1 MKYIKKLKLLVVVA
15 LVFIFCIT
23 ENKVYGYKIKFVA
36 YMPSKDYAL
45 IRSIGQTFLTP
56 KGGYKENND
65 YNWHYDI
72 SHEYVEPGGNN
83 SYQSSAICF
92 HSDLLSS
99 YTSLVDRKD
108 YNENPGAW
116 YEGENNQDY
125 KAIGYDYTNSWINVD
140 SLKAD
145 KPNHAINI
153 FYHEELAYVS
163 KKSDTSINKVTF
175 SRDGDKFLAYRNTY
189 GNILGTKETYTLT
202 DWKLSK
208 EAINKLVEENNKSGK
223 NLIKK
228 RDGKENVVYYSLIT
242 NTKSNQWNTA
252 FDAITYMYG
261 KGWAPGNLGVYKD
274 WDSTSKNSTI
284 HVGKNYTPDAHV
296 GTSIINHY
304 DNLIQLPKIDSES
317 HEIYVRHVECDD
329 NGNIKKNSDGTPKL
343 LDIANTSEIKIS
355 NNGESILNNSP
366 DKISNKNKY
375 QEYYKISAED
385 QLRVSRSLTIASNS
399 IIYDYK
405 GYSVSSADTLSNAEK
420 QNSTRT
426 GGSTSVNVSA
436 LKDSATGQYKK
447 TATIVTLKYCPKPS
461 DEPKPDGGVETLKSG
476 NSTEN
481 CQLVY
486 TPTNA
491 DIKPYLIANKIKLK
505 DLKYEY
511 EKEGNN
517 IKYSM
522 SIFNIKKLVSGSIA
536 DNEDYIN
543 NDTGE
548 LQGQIFGNEDEKW
561 TLLNGN
567 SPQKFYFTN
576 DVDSISKTFKN
587 NYKDTLPTLSQL
599 KNELINKKTNK
610 SDFSDT
616 FKVPENRYNGLRIPK
631 LIANYEE
638 YDVMTPSNSSKTPSV
653 DYTSNTIKVIV
664 YNPITVRPPTI
675 KSEGVVDHSTT
686 TEQNTSVIQKN
697 ADFELTLEKSDAA
710 FYSSIKDAE
719 YLDRYYLIFDIDIV
733 KTDKTSYNKL
743 YTVDS
748 NNLTEINN
756 GDDVIH
762 RGTLIEL
769 DKGATTFNAK
779 ASNNVNTGDIISQ
792 NKSNITLIGVS
803 NNMPGDLLLKEVLYY
818 QKLNTLNSI
827 KNDVYISS
835 ESNYNYTINGSLE
848 SVQKDYCDA
857 SVKYTDYKIH
867 DSDFYGGIEMYGD
880 AYYFAKA
887 VKEITNVGRIYDF
900 KVTDCS
906 DIDYK
911 KVFRETK
918 DNGVNNLKGIV
929 YFSGIKE
936 LKIYSN
942 DVNTLEDRTDISIS
956 NSVSKRILPLGPYKN
971 TDTSYVNAPKMG
983 YRISFDLKTSGYY
996 KYTAEN
1002 AITST
1007 REINITPSYYYISK
1021 DGQTFNNNINL
1032 YYKNSSGKYVK
1043 FDGSDYTIYFKPKD
1057 GYRSIYNATA
1067 GIDDDSIMSDQ
1078 LEPLEI
1084 GSSEG
1089 FTLNYKMMS
1098 TSGNNFLQAWYGE
1111 FKLPNST
1118 IAVEGNNVAKPLTD
1132 GYIGVIF
1139 DIQCIDNKGTTNE
1152 KILSYN
1158 KDNKNANPNTNT
1170 TQWDYEGFLGFSNP
1184 GSKSGD
1190 ISIQLEKGTWIVN
1203 DDNVPPKAKYT
1214 DIKGTVALFD
1224 IDNRAANDFD

>member
-1 MKYIKKLKLLVVVA
+1 MKKNKFLKMFLT
-15 LVFIFCIT
+15 FICILAISIVSDH
-23 ENKVYGYKIKFVA
+23 VYGYQLKFKAKAGEGKVYFLSMGNAFGDPPTTANFTSSSEQLNLTKEGVYQTYKFMIQSEPMTVYGESGKYKINYA
-36 YMPSKDYAL
+36 ASKDIITVDNYDNYNSYDYKTVKNHWVIGKKDNITTDEVARKVDTGSEYNVSVYKEGAFEKQDKIQKNDDSRFILYQQRAIEGPSDSNQKVMISKWQLDYNTLYNMVKSDANFIKNGKNNQKYVYFSLPCILNNGNYDYLTYTDGSLSYVKLNTAYDAVCGFNMNEYAYP
-45 IRSIGQTFLTP
+45 ITAYDF
-56 KGGYKENND
+56 GGYTKTE
-65 YNWHYDI
+65 HI
-72 SHEYVEPGGNN
+72 IP
-83 SYQSSAICF
+83 SS
-92 HSDLLSS
+92 
-99 YTSLVDRKD
+99 
-108 YNENPGAW
+108 GA
-116 YEGENNQDY
+116 Q
-125 KAIGYDYTNSWINVD
+125 
-140 SLKAD
+140 
-145 KPNHAINI
+145 
-153 FYHEELAYVS
+153 
-163 KKSDTSINKVTF
+163 
-175 SRDGDKFLAYRNTY
+175 
-189 GNILGTKETYTLT
+189 
-202 DWKLSK
+202 
-208 EAINKLVEENNKSGK
+208 
-223 NLIKK
+223 
-228 RDGKENVVYYSLIT
+228 
-242 NTKSNQWNTA
+242 
-252 FDAITYMYG
+252 
-261 KGWAPGNLGVYKD
+261 
-274 WDSTSKNSTI
+274 
-284 HVGKNYTPDAHV
+284 
-296 GTSIINHY
+296 SIINLY
-304 DNLIQLPKIDSES
+304 DNELYLPDEMQ
-317 HEIYVRHVECDD
+317 EPQEVYVRHVECDE
-329 NGNIKKNSDGTPKL
+329 NGNIKKNPDGTPKL
-343 LDIANTSEIKIS
+343 LDIANSSEIKIS
-355 NNGESILNNSP
+355 NNIESILDNSP

-375 QEYYKISAED
+375 QEYYKILVED

-405 GYSVSSADTLSNAEK
+405 GYSVSSADTLSNAER
-420 QNSTRT
+420 QDSTRV
-426 GGSTSVNVSA
+426 GEATSVNVSA
-436 LKDSATGQYKK
+436 LKDSATDQYKK

-461 DEPKPDGGVETLKSG
+461 DDETKPNGGVETLKSG

-522 SIFNIKKLVSGSIA
+522 SIFNIKKLVSGSIS

-576 DVDSISKTFKN
+576 DVDSLSKTFKN

-664 YNPITVRPPTI
+664 YNPITVKPPTI

-710 FYSSIKDAE
+710 FYSSIKDSE

-743 YTVDS
+743 YTVDR
-748 NNLTEINN
+748 NNLTEINT

-803 NNMPGDLLLKEVLYY
+803 NNMPRDLLLKEVLYY

-835 ESNYNYTINGSLE
+835 GSNYNYTINGSLE
-848 SVQKDYCDA
+848 SVQKEYCDA
-857 SVKYTDYKIH
+857 SVKYTDYKVH
-867 DSDFYGGIEMYGD
+867 DEEYYGRKIMYGD

-900 KVTDCS
+900 KITDCS

-971 TDTSYVNAPKMG
+971 TYTSYVNAPKMG

-1084 GSSEG
+1084 GSSDG

-1098 TSGNNFLQAWYGE
+1098 TSGTNFLQAWYGE

-1118 IAVEGNNVAKPLTD
+1118 IAVEGNNLSKPLTD

-1139 DIQCIDNKGTTNE
+1139 DIQCIDNKGTSNE
-1152 KILSYN
+1152 KRLRYN
-1158 KDNKNANPNTNT
+1158 QNNKNANPNTNT

-1203 DDNVPPKAKYT
+1203 DDNVLPKAKYI

>member
-1 MKYIKKLKLLVVVA
+1 MNVRNSFFSDNINSSSDFKLVSNRVIDGPGSETIMISKWRIPFEKLDNMIK
-15 LVFIFCIT
+15 
-23 ENKVYGYKIKFVA
+23 ENK
-36 YMPSKDYAL
+36 S
-45 IRSIGQTFLTP
+45 
-56 KGGYKENND
+56 
-65 YNWHYDI
+65 
-72 SHEYVEPGGNN
+72 EYVK
-83 SYQSSAICF
+83 
-92 HSDLLSS
+92 
-99 YTSLVDRKD
+99 KD
-108 YNENPGAW
+108 
-116 YEGENNQDY
+116 
-125 KAIGYDYTNSWINVD
+125 
-140 SLKAD
+140 
-145 KPNHAINI
+145 
-153 FYHEELAYVS
+153 
-163 KKSDTSINKVTF
+163 
-175 SRDGDKFLAYRNTY
+175 
-189 GNILGTKETYTLT
+189 GTKEYVWFSLPCILHNANTLNSNYMYVALDT
-202 DWKLSK
+202 AYD
-208 EAINKLVEENNKSGK
+208 AVCGFKSS
-223 NLIKK
+223 NY
-228 RDGKENVVYYSLIT
+228 DAT
-242 NTKSNQWNTA
+242 NTGWDFGSYSPSLH
-252 FDAITYMYG
+252 ITPSDG
-261 KGWAPGNLGVYKD
+261 AQ
-274 WDSTSKNSTI
+274 
-284 HVGKNYTPDAHV
+284 
-296 GTSIINHY
+296 SIINLY
-304 DNLIQLPKIDSES
+304 DNQLYIPNEWFAS
-317 HEIYVRHVECDD
+317 HEIYVRHVECDE

-511 EKEGNN
+511 EKKGNN

-664 YNPITVRPPTI
+664 YNPITVKPPTI

-835 ESNYNYTINGSLE
+835 GSNYNYTINGSLE

-1007 REINITPSYYYISK
+1007 REIHITPSYYYISK

-1203 DDNVPPKAKYT
+1203 DDNIPPKAKYT